1 MTSMLI
7 TLSIPTKC
15 HELTHFLLLL
25 AGLIL
30 KLALLAYQMSHIDTQ
45 LVKCVTYQ
53 AGEELLVRLFLLT
66 KSEFRLFSQMAR
78 FHLTSH
84 TNLWVD

>member
-1 MTSMLI
+1 MTSILL

-15 HELTHFLLLL
+15 HELTLFLLLL

-53 AGEELLVRLFLLT
+53 AGKELLV
-66 KSEFRLFSQMAR
+66 
-78 FHLTSH
+78 
-84 TNLWVD
+84 